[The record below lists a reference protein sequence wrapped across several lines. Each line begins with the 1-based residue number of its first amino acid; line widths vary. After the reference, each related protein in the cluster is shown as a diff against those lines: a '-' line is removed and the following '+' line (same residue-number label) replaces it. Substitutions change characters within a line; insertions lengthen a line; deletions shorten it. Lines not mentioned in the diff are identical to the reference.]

1 MRSRA
6 ADSWTMTR
14 IGDALGVSQR
24 QAAKVLWVAHKTIQ
38 RDLAQSAPK
47 SGAQSATNTPET
59 KARRAAVAAK
69 ASSKGVTDGS
79 AALLNDPADHG
90 WPPLFL
96 TRRIFVR

>member
-47 SGAQSATNTPET
+47 SAH
-59 KARRAAVAAK
+59 KAP
-69 ASSKGVTDGS
+69 S
-79 AALLNDPADHG
+79 P
-90 WPPLFL
+90 
-96 TRRIFVR
+96 